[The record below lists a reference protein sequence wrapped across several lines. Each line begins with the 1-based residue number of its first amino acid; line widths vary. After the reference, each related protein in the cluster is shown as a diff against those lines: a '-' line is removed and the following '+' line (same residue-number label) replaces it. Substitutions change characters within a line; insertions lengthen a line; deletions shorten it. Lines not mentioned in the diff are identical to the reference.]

1 MKTIKLKVM
10 DMKCMGCVNTVQNVL
25 SKIKG
30 INDIKIDLAK
40 KEAIIIA
47 DDSVKSEELVETI
60 NKNTNYKAQLEK

>member
-30 INDIKIDLAK
+30 INDIKVDLETK
-40 KEAIIIA
+40 RAIITA
-47 DDSVKSEELVETI
+47 EDSLKAEDLIDAI